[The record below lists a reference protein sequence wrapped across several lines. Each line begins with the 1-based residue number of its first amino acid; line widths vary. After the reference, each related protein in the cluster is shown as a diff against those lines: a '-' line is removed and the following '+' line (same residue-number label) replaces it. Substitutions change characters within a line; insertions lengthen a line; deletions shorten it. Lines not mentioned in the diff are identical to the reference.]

1 MSCHENYTTILTK
14 VVCSSRV
21 LIISKE
27 AKRKKKK
34 QELVQLCRIQ
44 KLRSVKAHRL
54 ELVVVTATTET
65 YEKAIDRFCTF
76 RKNKRRYGPIH
87 RLETLRASVEWI
99 FLSLARRAIQSTGT
113 KSAKVKGWRRKMVL
127 LMCSSAS
134 RVLTSASIELLSDT
148 TSSCCATARSRNE
161 KKKKRE
167 KCFLTKENKNHK
179 IFPENILWKI
189 YIYI

>member
-1 MSCHENYTTILTK
+1 MKITQRFSRKLSGE
-14 VVCSSRV
+14 SSSNNLERGG
-21 LIISKE
+21 
-27 AKRKKKK
+27 KKKK

-76 RKNKRRYGPIH
+76 RKNKRRYSPIH
-87 RLETLRASVEWI
+87 RLETLRAWIVEWI

-161 KKKKRE
+161 KKKKKRKMFSYE
-167 KCFLTKENKNHK
+167 GKQKS
-179 IFPENILWKI
+179 
-189 YIYI
+189 